1 MRILAG
7 LVATLLAA
15 LAAAQTR
22 VDMDREAGRR
32 LADAA
37 VELSRAIDVYR
48 RRLDARQRDLFD
60 RSQEQWMK
68 HRDAA
73 CDFEASGV
81 SGGSAHAVVHA
92 DCLTTHTRERLGAL
106 RRLSTCAE
114 GDLSCPAFL
123 RKPD

>member
-7 LVATLLAA
+7 FAALLLAI
-15 LAAAQTR
+15 AQAQP
-22 VDMDREAGRR
+22 DPGREAGRR

-37 VELSRAIDVYR
+37 VDLSRAIDVYR

-73 CDFEASGV
+73 CEFEASGV
-81 SGGSAHAVVHA
+81 AGGSAHAVVHA
-92 DCLTTHTRERLGAL
+92 DCLAAYTRERLGAL
-106 RRLSTCAE
+106 RRLSICAE
-114 GDLSCPAFL
+114 GDLACPARL
-123 RKPD
+123 RKVD

>member
-1 MRILAG
+1 MRILAVLTG
-7 LVATLLAA
+7 LLLAPPA
-15 LAAAQTR
+15 LAQTQ

-37 VELSRAIDVYR
+37 VDLSRAIDVYR
-48 RRLDARQRDLFD
+48 RRLDERQRDLFD

-73 CDFEASGV
+73 CDFEASGAA
-81 SGGSAHAVVHA
+81 GGSAHAVVHA
-92 DCLTTHTRERLGAL
+92 DCLTAHTRERLGVL

-114 GDLSCPAFL
+114 GDLACPARL